1 MSVQSKTRGR
11 GKSEKKKIQILD
23 AATTLFI
30 TQGINATSMEQLAEA
45 AGVSKQTL
53 YSHFGGK
60 EELFVAAI
68 EQRCI
73 HYALSEELFDD
84 QRPLRDVLR
93 DLASHLME
101 LLLSDDAIKLHR
113 LCISGV
119 DQFPEI
125 CQLFYDAG
133 PRNLLKLL
141 AAYLDRQVD
150 VGNMKI
156 DNCDFAA
163 QQFLFMVKGEAHME
177 ALLNLQDQI
186 DVEVM
191 EKYLDS
197 CVEYFLKAYGY
208 RP

>member
-1 MSVQSKTRGR
+1 MSDQSKTRGR
-11 GKSEKKKIQILD
+11 GKSEKKKVQILD

-30 TQGINATSMEQLAEA
+30 TQGIDATSMEQLAEA
-45 AGVSKQTL
+45 ADVSKQTL

-68 EQRCI
+68 KQRCI
-73 HYALSEELFDD
+73 HYALCEELFDD
-84 QRPLRDVLR
+84 QRPLSDVLR

-101 LLLSDDAIKLHR
+101 LLLSEDAIKLHR
-113 LCISGV
+113 LCISGA

-125 CQLFYDAG
+125 CCLFYDAG
-133 PRNLLKLL
+133 PKSLLTYLADYLQRQASAGNLE
-141 AAYLDRQVD
+141 
-150 VGNMKI
+150 I

-177 ALLNLQDQI
+177 ALLSLQDQI
-186 DVEVM
+186 NAEEM

-197 CVEYFLKAYGY
+197 CVEYFLKAYGSS
-208 RP
+208 